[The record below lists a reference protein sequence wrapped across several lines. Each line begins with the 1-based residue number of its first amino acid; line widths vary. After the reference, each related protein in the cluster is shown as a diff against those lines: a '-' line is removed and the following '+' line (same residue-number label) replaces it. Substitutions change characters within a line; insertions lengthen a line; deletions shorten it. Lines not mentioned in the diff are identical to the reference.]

1 MRIDWRLLSRAAK
14 ELDETLAGVR
24 ITGVREV
31 PGGLALTLR
40 ARGGSASLHFAVF
53 AQPPMVWLADDLV
66 AAQPSGAVRAIGN
79 AIASMTIAAV
89 RCVPNDRIL
98 EFDLQR
104 RSSFGVIDA
113 SRLIVELI
121 PRFGNVILCKDG
133 LVVAALREF
142 SLAQNSARAIEIGR
156 PYVGPPPGI
165 RRPEPPIELPP
176 SESVL
181 ADFALYAQ
189 TREKEQAE
197 GSFTALQTRL
207 RKRLESRA
215 HVVSSERAKI
225 TARLL
230 DADRR
235 DALREQGQELF
246 ATLHERPEN
255 ERASAKEQAAELFAR
270 YKKLGSAVPGLERR
284 AAYLDTELEAIQ
296 VQLWEISRA
305 DAAALL
311 EIADELGERDAQAL
325 RNRTAPRAPIEVR
338 TLSGSRILVGRS
350 PKQNAELTFRTAKPD
365 DLWFH
370 AQKTPGAH
378 VILCRDDRSDPPV
391 DDILQAATLAAQH
404 SKARHNDAVAVDYTR
419 RKHVRKQK
427 DAPPG
432 LVWYTDFSTILTN
445 PNDAF
450 NS

>member
-1 MRIDWRLLSRAAK
+1 MRIDWRLLSRAAN

-24 ITGVREV
+24 ITGAREV
-31 PGGLALTLR
+31 HGGMALTLR
-40 ARGGSASLHFAVF
+40 ARGGSATLHLAVF
-53 AQPPMVWLADDLV
+53 AQPPMVWLADEL
-66 AAQPSGAVRAIGN
+66 AAPQPSGAVRAIGN
-79 AIASMTIAAV
+79 AIASMTISAV

-104 RSSFGVIDA
+104 RSSFGVVDA
-113 SRLIVELI
+113 SQLIVELI

-133 LVVAALREF
+133 IVVAALREF

-156 PYVGPPPGI
+156 PYVGPPPAI
-165 RRPEPPIELPP
+165 RRPDPPVELPP

-181 ADFALYAQ
+181 ADFALYAR
-189 TREKEQAE
+189 TREKEQAD
-197 GSFTALQTRL
+197 GTFTALQTRL

-215 HVVSSERAKI
+215 HIVSSERAKI

-235 DALREQGQELF
+235 DALREQGQAIF
-246 ATLHERPEN
+246 ATLHELADD
-255 ERASAKEQAAELFAR
+255 ERAQAKEQAAELFAR
-270 YKKLGSAVPGLERR
+270 YKKLGSAIAGLERR
-284 AAYLDTELEAIQ
+284 AAFLDTELEAIQ

-305 DAAALL
+305 EPAALL

-338 TLSGSRILVGRS
+338 TISGSRILVGRS
-350 PKQNAELTFRTAKPD
+350 PKQNAELTFRIAKPD

-370 AQKTPGAH
+370 VQKTPGAH
-378 VILCRDDRSDPPV
+378 VILSRDDRSDPPL
-391 DDILQAATLAAQH
+391 DDILQAAALAAQH
-404 SKARHNDAVAVDYTR
+404 SKARHNDSVAVDYTR

-445 PNDAF
+445 PNDAIKT
-450 NS
+450 